1 MKYVSTKRNILC
13 RYGKENCIEVPY
25 CALQSLLRYEEP
37 EAYTSGTYGWNADV
51 YGFAG
56 IAIVTGYRPFGGCR
70 PDYDLFRKY
79 EKLADDLNRKI
90 IEAGECW
97 MAGQHEMRKLIEA
110 FIAEA
115 FGV

>member
-1 MKYVSTKRNILC
+1 MKYASTKNNILC

-25 CALQSLLRYEEP
+25 GALQSLLRYEEP
-37 EAYTSGTYGWNADV
+37 EAYTSGTYGWNADI

-70 PDYDLFRKY
+70 PSYDLIQKY
-79 EKLADDLNRKI
+79 EKRAEAIQQEAFDTGNWMNLSRKTF
-90 IEAGECW
+90 AP
-97 MAGQHEMRKLIEA
+97 LIDE

-115 FGV
+115 FGI

>member
-25 CALQSLLRYEEP
+25 CDLQSLLRYEEP

-51 YGFAG
+51 YGFTG
-56 IAIVTGYRPFGGCR
+56 IAIVTGYRPFGGCH
-70 PDYDLFRKY
+70 PGHELLRKY
-79 EKLADDLNRKI
+79 EKLADELNGEF
-90 IEAGECW
+90 IEASEDW
-97 MAGQHEMRKLIEA
+97 LTRRRKMRDLIED

-115 FGV
+115 FGI